1 MINRMTRTE
10 AHALLR
16 ENKLARL
23 GCIADGEPYVVP
35 INYVLDGESVLLH
48 MLPGRK
54 LTAVRQHPRV
64 CLQVDRINDQ
74 FHWQSVIA
82 YGRFEE
88 ITNGTERE
96 RALGQLL
103 ALFPHLT
110 PVESFIAND
119 AAAPAPI
126 VCRVRIEE
134 VTGVAE
140 G

>member
-1 MINRMTRTE
+1 MINRMSRTE
-10 AHALLR
+10 THALLR
-16 ENKLARL
+16 ESKLARL
-23 GCIADGEPYVVP
+23 GCIAEGEPYVVP
-35 INYVLDGESVLLH
+35 VNYVLDGESVLLH

-54 LTAVRQHPRV
+54 LAAVREHPRV
-64 CLQVDRINDQ
+64 CLQVDCIRDQ

-82 YGRFEE
+82 YGTFEE

-103 ALFPHLT
+103 ALFPQLT
-110 PVESFIAND
+110 PVESLIASD
-119 AAAPAPI
+119 AAAPAPV